1 MQIANASKLFGVFA
15 TILGVFIGGLLVK
28 RIGILKSLILSAILQ
43 MVSNLLF
50 FLLSEIGPDYSFLI
64 LTVLGENVS
73 GGIGSAAFVAY
84 LSILCNKNFTAT
96 QYALLSSVMG
106 IARTFISSPSGFVVE
121 LVGWSNFFLIS
132 AIFAIP
138 SIVILLWMKKKFP

>member
-1 MQIANASKLFGVFA
+1 M
-15 TILGVFIGGLLVK
+15 
-28 RIGILKSLILSAILQ
+28 
-43 MVSNLLF
+43 
-50 FLLSEIGPDYSFLI
+50 I

-106 IARTFISSPSGFVVE
+106 ISRTFISSPSGFVVE

-138 SIVILLWMKKKFP
+138 SIVILLWMKKKFPIEKQIVN